1 MIKSLHIENYALIS
15 QLDIKMHEG
24 FSVIT
29 GETGAGKSIILGAIG
44 LLKGQRADVK
54 AIKTGETRCVVEAE
68 FDVAS
73 YGLSDFFE
81 TNDMDFDGKECI
93 IRRELTSS
101 GKRRAF
107 INDTPVTAS
116 LLKVLGDKL
125 IDVHSQH
132 QNLLLN
138 TEDFQIGVLD
148 IIANSHDAL
157 AKYQSTYQSYKDAL
171 ARLENALDA
180 SKRSH
185 DDEDYWRFQFG
196 QLQEA
201 ALSDD
206 VEQEELEAEAEMLEH
221 AEEIRSELFS
231 ASELLGGEGDDSHE
245 NVLSALKRAYSSVSS
260 VVDRFR
266 DMETVS
272 ERLDSC
278 YIELKD
284 ILNEIEIASD
294 RVESNP
300 ERLQQVQER
309 LNLIYTLQRKHNV
322 GSISELK
329 VIRDDLEER
338 INAID
343 HSDELIDELRRQ
355 TESLRSSAET
365 EASELTSLRRS
376 SASKIESMMVSHLQN
391 LGMPNVQFKIEILS
405 DPEHLT
411 MNGADSVTFLFSA
424 NKNGQLQDVAKVASG
439 GEVARVMLSIKSLIA
454 DAVKLPTIIFDEIDT
469 GVSGKIADK
478 MAEIMS
484 GMGRGGRQVIS
495 ITHLPQIASAGTYHY
510 RVFKDEDGDMATSN
524 IVELSQ
530 DERVEEIAHMLS
542 GTDITDAAIANAREL
557 LAVKK

>member
-1 MIKSLHIENYALIS
+1 
-15 QLDIKMHEG
+15 
-24 FSVIT
+24 
-29 GETGAGKSIILGAIG
+29 
-44 LLKGQRADVK
+44 
-54 AIKTGETRCVVEAE
+54 
-68 FDVAS
+68 
-73 YGLSDFFE
+73 
-81 TNDMDFDGKECI
+81 
-93 IRRELTSS
+93 
-101 GKRRAF
+101 
-107 INDTPVTAS
+107 
-116 LLKVLGDKL
+116 
-125 IDVHSQH
+125 
-132 QNLLLN
+132 
-138 TEDFQIGVLD
+138 
-148 IIANSHDAL
+148 
-157 AKYQSTYQSYKDAL
+157 
-171 ARLENALDA
+171 
-180 SKRSH
+180 
-185 DDEDYWRFQFG
+185 
-196 QLQEA
+196 
-201 ALSDD
+201 
-206 VEQEELEAEAEMLEH
+206 
-221 AEEIRSELFS
+221 
-231 ASELLGGEGDDSHE
+231 
-245 NVLSALKRAYSSVSS
+245 
-260 VVDRFR
+260 
-266 DMETVS
+266 
-272 ERLDSC
+272 
-278 YIELKD
+278 
-284 ILNEIEIASD
+284 
-294 RVESNP
+294 VESNP

>member
-81 TNDMDFDGKECI
+81 TNDLDFDGKECI

-101 GKRRAF
+101 GKSRAF